1 MFEGTQYYCDHV
13 QGRSPHSGGVGG
25 RSKVHMVGV
34 VVIAT
39 VSGML
44 H

>member
-1 MFEGTQYYCDHV
+1 MFERTQYYCDHV
-13 QGRSPHSGGVGG
+13 QGRVPHSGGVGG
-25 RSKVHMVGV
+25 RSEVHVVGE